1 MKRIQLHLTD
11 EQARA
16 LSARAATVDRPVA
29 ALVRDAIDR
38 WLGDEER
45 RLLAERA
52 FRVIGVG
59 HSGLGDLAE
68 NHDAYVD
75 EVIDEPRR

>member
-1 MKRIQLHLTD
+1 MRRMQLHLTD
-11 EQARA
+11 EQAQA
-16 LSARAATVDRPVA
+16 LAARAATVDRPVA

-45 RLLAERA
+45 RVLVERA
-52 FRVIGVG
+52 FGVIGVG

-68 NHDAYVD
+68 HHDAYLA
-75 EVIDEPRR
+75 EAIDEPRR